1 MTPQAVTSGS
11 LSVVLWRGERM
22 CLIAMTIEPRPAPDF
37 VGFAI
42 EVKSPTSTGF
52 TALRNRLAF
61 SYPSGTDV
69 NGYRQFPTTEAPL
82 QTFRWIH
89 FPSAPRQGAYAYR
102 VTAMHMD
109 AAGTLSSGDSVTAE
123 IELCDETAPG
133 VVDVGFTRNFA
144 SSQAFIEKFPGAA
157 TAAILPSPAAAGFD
171 FDKSQAPAGVY
182 DWLSGKAN
190 TLLWSVLDAAK
201 EDGTTLDVL
210 AYDLNEPDVIARLTE
225 IARRGSADK
234 PALRILID
242 NSKDHADPTAAE
254 SRAAAQLAAA
264 GALVQ
269 RHHFSRFQHNK
280 VMVLHR
286 DGKPERAIGGST
298 NYSFRGLY
306 IQANNLLLFTAPEV
320 VGWFAQAFELALQG
334 PTAWGKSSFPD
345 VWQAAAQLPAG
356 SNIRG
361 CFAPHQDSALSLSPL
376 AGAIDQATSSVFF
389 AVAFL
394 NQDKS
399 GPVRQALDRLED
411 KPLFSYG
418 IANRKTG
425 LKLTKPDGTTGLV
438 DFEYLAAHAP
448 EPFRSEWSGGQGIT
462 IHHKFVVTDFNLPTA
477 KVFAGSSNLA
487 SGGEHENG
495 DHLLQIGDA
504 RVATSYAI
512 EALRMFDHLH
522 FRTKMQESGA
532 PRTITL
538 KSPPTDGSTPWFAP
552 FYTPGNQRMRDRLLF
567 ATGSADG

>member
-1 MTPQAVTSGS
+1 MTPTAVTSGS

-22 CLIAMTIEPRPAPDF
+22 CLIAMTIGPAPAPDF

-42 EVKSPTSTGF
+42 EVKSPGAANF
-52 TALRNRLAF
+52 MALRNRLAF
-61 SYPSGTDV
+61 SYPADAKVT
-69 NGYRQFPTTEAPL
+69 GYRQFPTTQAPL

-89 FPSAPRQGAYAYR
+89 FPQDPKNGTYAYR

-109 AAGTLSSGDSVTAE
+109 GAGALSAGDSVTAE
-123 IELCDETAPG
+123 IMLCDETAPG

-144 SSQAFIEKFPGAA
+144 SSQAFCEKFPDAA
-157 TAAILPSPAAAGFD
+157 GRARILPAQAADGFGY
-171 FDKSQAPAGVY
+171 DKSQAPAGVY

-190 TLLWSVLDAAK
+190 TLLWSVLDAAQQN
-201 EDGTTLDVL
+201 GTSLDVL
-210 AYDLNEPDVIARLTE
+210 AYDLNEPDLIARLTE
-225 IARRGSADK
+225 IARRGTADA
-234 PALRILID
+234 PTLRILID
-242 NSKDHADPTAAE
+242 DSKDHAADDSSE
-254 SRAAAQLAAA
+254 SKAAAQLTAA
-264 GALVQ
+264 GALVK
-269 RHHFSRFQHNK
+269 RHHFARFQHNK
-280 VMVLHR
+280 VMILRQGGQPV
-286 DGKPERAIGGST
+286 KAIGGST

-320 VGWFAQAFELALQG
+320 VGWFAQAFELAMQG
-334 PTAWGKSSFPD
+334 PKAWGKASFPD

-361 CFAPHQDSALSLSPL
+361 CYAPHSDSALSLSPL

-394 NQDKS
+394 NQDKN
-399 GPVRQALDRLED
+399 GPIRQALDRLED

-418 IANRKTG
+418 IANRKKG

-438 DFEYLAAHAP
+438 DFAFLAEHAP
-448 EPFRSEWSGGQGIT
+448 EPFKSEWSGGKGIT

-477 KVFAGSSNLA
+477 KVFAGSSNLSA
-487 SGGEHENG
+487 GGEEANG

-504 RVATSYAI
+504 RVATAYAI

-522 FRTKMQESGA
+522 FRTKMQASGA
-532 PRTITL
+532 PSTITL
-538 KSPPTDGSTPWFAP
+538 KTPPTDGSAPWFAP
-552 FYTPGNQRMRDRLLF
+552 FYTPGNQKMRDRLLF
-567 ATGSADG
+567 ATGSAG